1 MLGVA
6 GADISV
12 GFGDGLG
19 IGEVFVDLVVEVV
32 AIGDDEEGPVTGNF
46 TQDFLAEE
54 DHGVAFAAAL
64 GVPEDAELTVVVLD
78 FADGLDGLVD
88 AEELVVF
95 GDDFDERAFS
105 GIEKGVVFDEV
116 EESVFFAG
124 ALDYGVEGDDAG
136 FGFIAD
142 LFPLTEVIPGCG
154 DAADDALAAV
164 GEENDGV
171 VVEELRDGG
180 FVVLEVLF
188 VGEFELLVVGFEF
201 DEDEG
206 KSVDEA
212 DEIGAFV
219 AIFAGDPKLGNHEE
233 MVVIGVGPVDDAEGF
248 ELFFTAFYVGAVVA
262 VSDFDAR
269 FEELVGFLVGAGDRL
284 AITVASEFVY
294 CTFDRNVGDIGIELV
309 EGGAEV
315 AL

>member
-6 GADISV
+6 GSDISV

-64 GVPEDAELTVVVLD
+64 GVPEDAEFALVVLD

-95 GDDFDERAFS
+95 GDDFDKRAFS

-116 EESVFFAG
+116 EESVFFTG
-124 ALDYGVEGDDAG
+124 ALDNCVEGDDPR
-136 FGFIAD
+136 FGFVAD
-142 LFPLTEVIPGCG
+142 LFPLAEVVPGCG
-154 DAADDALAAV
+154 GAADDALAAV

-171 VVEELRDGG
+171 VVEELGDGG

-188 VGEFELLVVGFEF
+188 VGEFELFVVGFEF

-219 AIFAGDPKLGNHEE
+219 AIFAGDPELGDHEE
-233 MVVIGVGPVDDAEGF
+233 MVVVWVVPVDDAEGF
-248 ELFFTAFYVGAVVA
+248 ELFFVVIIS

-284 AITVASEFVY
+284 AITVALKFVY
-294 CTFDRNVGDIGIELV
+294 GTFDRNIGDIGIELV
-309 EGGAEV
+309 ESGAEV